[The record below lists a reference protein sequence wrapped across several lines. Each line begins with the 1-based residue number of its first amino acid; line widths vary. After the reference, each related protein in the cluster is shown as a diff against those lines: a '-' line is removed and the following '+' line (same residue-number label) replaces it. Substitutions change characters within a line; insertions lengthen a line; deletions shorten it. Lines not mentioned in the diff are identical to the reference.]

1 MPEGVLDPDKRR
13 TRIISAVLAVLLGW
27 LIVGYPAAILAFIA
41 MVSFSGCFLECS
53 EPDPLGGVLTL
64 SAALILVAA
73 PLLVAWSILKP
84 GSRAWKFGAGAVA
97 VLAAVFL
104 YGQLA
109 GAL

>member
-1 MPEGVLDPDKRR
+1 MLDPDKRR

-27 LIVGYPAAILAFIA
+27 LIVGYPAAILAFIG

-53 EPDPLGGVLTL
+53 EPDPLGGVLTFG
-64 SAALILVAA
+64 AALLLVAA

-84 GSRAWKFGAGAVA
+84 ASPTWKFGAGAVA
-97 VLAAVFL
+97 ILAGVFL

-109 GAL
+109 GAF